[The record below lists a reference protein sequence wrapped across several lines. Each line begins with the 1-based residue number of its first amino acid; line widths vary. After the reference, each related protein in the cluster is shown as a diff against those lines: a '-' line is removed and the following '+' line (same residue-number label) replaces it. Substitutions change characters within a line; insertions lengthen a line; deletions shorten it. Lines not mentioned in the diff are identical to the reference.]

1 MGVASSA
8 TTQGLDEGD
17 QRLRWFIVGWLT
29 LSTILNLID
38 RQTLS
43 ILAPTLRDEFGLSN
57 RGYANI
63 VNAFLFSYTIMYTVG
78 GVMVDRIG
86 ERIGM
91 AVCILWWSVAAM
103 LHGLARGAV
112 SLGIFRF
119 LLGVGEPVNYPAALR
134 ATTSWFTK
142 AERGLPIAIY
152 SSGSSVGS
160 LIAAPLVAWL
170 TLHYGWRFAFF
181 ATGFLGLIWLS
192 VWLLVY
198 RLPMREINGVGSRSE
213 SPRSER
219 PSPALT
225 NNPASPRLMD
235 LLKDRHVLAI
245 LLARFVTD
253 PVWVFFLFWTPEYLK
268 RDWGFNLKDIGLYA
282 WIPFVFGGLG
292 GVLGGMASDR
302 LIRAGLSPAAAR
314 RRLLYSAAG
323 LAPIGMLTGLVS
335 SAGFSIALIALMA
348 FVCYVWFI
356 NTAALVSDI
365 FPERVVGSIQGLMGT
380 TGSIGGMVF
389 TWLAGLLLD
398 SFSSYKPVFVI
409 AGSGH
414 LLGALI
420 LWSLMRDKR
429 DLLKYEDYRLES
441 PHRNRAD

>member
-1 MGVASSA
+1 MAVCLLCDRLLGTDLAL
-8 TTQGLDEGD
+8 GLAFGLPAADAGD
-17 QRLRWFIVGWLT
+17 QRRWIAKRISAKREAKPSAHQQSGLTALDGFAQGSPCLGHPPGQIRDRSGVG
-29 LSTILNLID
+29 
-38 RQTLS
+38 
-43 ILAPTLRDEFGLSN
+43 
-57 RGYANI
+57 
-63 VNAFLFSYTIMYTVG
+63 LFS
-78 GVMVDRIG
+78 
-86 ERIGM
+86 
-91 AVCILWWSVAAM
+91 
-103 LHGLARGAV
+103 
-112 SLGIFRF
+112 F
-119 LLGVGEPVNYPAALR
+119 LDSRVLEKG
-134 ATTSWFTK
+134 
-142 AERGLPIAIY
+142 
-152 SSGSSVGS
+152 
-160 LIAAPLVAWL
+160 
-170 TLHYGWRFAFF
+170 
-181 ATGFLGLIWLS
+181 LGL
-192 VWLLVY
+192 
-198 RLPMREINGVGSRSE
+198 
-213 SPRSER
+213 
-219 PSPALT
+219 
-225 NNPASPRLMD
+225 
-235 LLKDRHVLAI
+235 H
-245 LLARFVTD
+245 
-253 PVWVFFLFWTPEYLK
+253 
-268 RDWGFNLKDIGLYA
+268 LKDIGLYA

>member
-1 MGVASSA
+1 MASSTIA
-8 TTQGLDEGD
+8 QTLDADD

-63 VNAFLFSYTIMYTVG
+63 VNAFLLSYTIMYTAG
-78 GVMVDRIG
+78 GVLVDRIG
-86 ERIGM
+86 ERVGM
-91 AVCILWWSVAAM
+91 AACVLWWSVAAM
-103 LHGLARGAV
+103 LHGLAQGAL
-112 SLGIFRF
+112 SLGLFRF

-134 ATTSWFTK
+134 ATTTWFAK

-152 SSGSSVGS
+152 SSGSSAGS

-181 ATGFLGLIWLS
+181 ATGFLGLIWFA
-192 VWLLVY
+192 VWVLVY
-198 RLPMREINGVGSRSE
+198 RLPRHEINGAGSQDRA
-213 SPRSER
+213 PQCAK
-219 PSPALT
+219 PALAGHAA
-225 NNPASPRLMD
+225 PARLKD
-235 LLKDRHVLAI
+235 LLRDRNVLAI

-268 RDWGFNLKDIGLYA
+268 RDWGFSLKDIGLYA
-282 WIPFVFGGLG
+282 WIPFIFGGLG

-302 LIRAGLSPAAAR
+302 LIRAGLSPAVAR
-314 RRLLYSAAG
+314 RRLLYGAAG
-323 LAPIGMLTGLVS
+323 VAPVGMLIGLTG
-335 SAGFSIALIALMA
+335 SARVSIALIALMA
-348 FVCYVWFI
+348 FVCYIWFI

-365 FPERVVGSIQGLMGT
+365 FPERVIGSIQGLMGT

-398 SFSSYKPVFVI
+398 AFSSYKPVFII

-414 LLGALI
+414 LLGALA
-420 LWSLMRDKR
+420 LWYLMRER
-429 DLLKYEDYRLES
+429 REG
-441 PHRNRAD
+441 AGT